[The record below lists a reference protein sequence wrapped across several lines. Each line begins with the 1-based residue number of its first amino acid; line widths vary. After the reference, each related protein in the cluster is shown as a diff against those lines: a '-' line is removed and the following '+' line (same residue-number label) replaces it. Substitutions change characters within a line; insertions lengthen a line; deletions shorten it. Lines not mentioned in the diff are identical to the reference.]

1 MNRKL
6 ASIRQCSELQAIPE
20 ADAIQVAVVD
30 GWTCVVKIGEIQV
43 GQKGVYFE
51 IDSFLPVDDARFEFL
66 RKSSLR
72 KMGEK
77 EGFRLRTIRLRG
89 QLSQGLFL
97 PLHLFPEVDPAE
109 PVGTDLTER
118 LRVDKYEPPIPADLT
133 GKVIGPF
140 PGFIPKTDEERVQ
153 NLLEE
158 FARWQGLPFVVTEK
172 LDGTSFTAYQ
182 RNGHFGICSRNWE
195 LSDEDPNSYWNVAT
209 ETQLQEKL
217 GRQNL
222 AIQGEM
228 IGEGIQKNIYKLRG
242 QHLFVFHVFDID
254 QHRFYSYEE
263 TVDFCLK
270 NGLQMVPLISADFQ
284 LPPKVEDLLRMADG
298 PSILNEQAKREGLVL
313 RSADRKISFK
323 AISNAFLEE
332 ED

>member
-6 ASIRQCSELQAIPE
+6 ASIRQCSELQAIPG

-30 GWTCVVKIGEIQV
+30 GWTCVVKIGEVQL

-51 IDSFLPVDDARFEFL
+51 IDSFLPVGDPRFEFL

-72 KMGEK
+72 KMGDV

-97 PLHLFPEVDPAE
+97 PLDWFPEVDPAE
-109 PVGTDLTER
+109 PLGTDLTER

-158 FARWQGLPFVVTEK
+158 FANWQGLPFVVTEK

-195 LSDEDPNSYWNVAT
+195 LSDEDPNSYWKVAA

-217 GRQNL
+217 SRQNL

-228 IGEGIQKNIYKLRG
+228 IGEGIQKNMYKLRG

-270 NGLQMVPLISADFQ
+270 NGLQIVPLISADFQ
-284 LPPKVEDLLRMADG
+284 LPAKVEDLLRMADG

-323 AISNAFLEE
+323 AISNAFLEA

>member
-1 MNRKL
+1 MIRKL
-6 ASIRQCSELQAIPE
+6 ASIRQCTALQAIPG

-30 GWTCVVKIGEIQV
+30 GWTCVVKIGEVEV

-51 IDSFLPVDDARFEFL
+51 IDSFLPVDDVRFEFL
-66 RKSSLR
+66 RRSSLR
-72 KMGEK
+72 KMGDQ

-97 PLHLFPEVDPAE
+97 PLHLFPEVDAAE
-109 PVGTDLTER
+109 PVGTDLTAR

-133 GKVIGPF
+133 GKVIGAF

-158 FARWQGLPFVVTEK
+158 WAGWQDLSFIVTEK

-195 LSDEDPNSYWNVAT
+195 LSDEDPNSYWKVAIGN
-209 ETQLQEKL
+209 ELQAKL

-228 IGEGIQKNIYKLRG
+228 IGEGIQKNSYKLRG
-242 QHLFVFHVFDID
+242 QHLFVFHVYDID
-254 QHRFYSYEE
+254 ERRFYDYEE
-263 TVDFCLK
+263 TLAFCQK
-270 NGLQMVPLISADFQ
+270 NALQIVPLINADFK
-284 LPPKVEDLLRMADG
+284 LPVEINTLLQMANG
-298 PSILNEQAKREGLVL
+298 PSVLQAKAKREGLVL

>member
-1 MNRKL
+1 MIRKL
-6 ASIRQCSELQAIPE
+6 ASIRQCTELQAIPG

-51 IDSFLPVDDARFEFL
+51 IDSFLPVDDPRFEFL

-72 KMGEK
+72 KMGET

-89 QLSQGLFL
+89 QLSQGLFM

-158 FARWQGLPFVVTEK
+158 FASWQGLSFVVTEK

-195 LSDEDPNSYWNVAT
+195 LSDEDPNSYWKVAE
-209 ETQLQEKL
+209 ETQLQQKL

-228 IGEGIQKNIYKLRG
+228 VGEGIQKNIYKLRG

-263 TVDFCLK
+263 TLDFCR
-270 NGLQMVPLISADFQ
+270 NNDLQLVPLISADFQ
-284 LPPKVEDLLRMADG
+284 LPAKVEDLLRMADG
-298 PSILNEQAKREGLVL
+298 PSILNEKAGREGLVL

>member
-1 MNRKL
+1 MIRKL
-6 ASIRQCSELQAIPE
+6 ASIRQCTALQAIPG

-30 GWTCVVKIGEIQV
+30 GWTCVVKIGEIEV

-66 RKSSLR
+66 RRSSLR
-72 KMGEK
+72 KMGDT

-89 QLSQGLFL
+89 QLSQGLFM
-97 PLHLFPEVDPAE
+97 PLHLFPEVDAEE

-118 LRVDKYEPPIPADLT
+118 LRVDKYEPPIPADLS

-158 FARWQGLPFVVTEK
+158 FATWQGLSFIVTEK
-172 LDGTSFTAYQ
+172 LDGTSFTAYH

-195 LSDEDPNSYWNVAT
+195 LSDEDPNSYWKVADET
-209 ETQLQEKL
+209 ELQAKL

-254 QHRFYSYEE
+254 AHRFYDYEE
-263 TVDFCLK
+263 TLAFCQKNDLK
-270 NGLQMVPLISADFQ
+270 VVPLIDANFKLPAD
-284 LPPKVEDLLRMADG
+284 VNTLLHMADG
-298 PSILNEQAKREGLVL
+298 SSALQEKAKREGLVL

-323 AISNAFLEE
+323 AISNAFLEG

>member
-6 ASIRQCSELQAIPE
+6 ASIRQCAELRPIPG
-20 ADAIQVAVVD
+20 ADAIQIAVVD
-30 GWTCVVKIGEIQV
+30 GWTCVVKISEFSP

-72 KMGEK
+72 KMGNT

-89 QLSQGLFL
+89 QLSQGLFI
-97 PLHLFPEVDPAE
+97 PLSVFPEVNPDE
-109 PVGTDLTER
+109 PIGTDLTER
-118 LRVDKYEPPIPADLT
+118 LRVDKYEPPIPADLN

-153 NLLEE
+153 NLVEE
-158 FARWQGLPFVVTEK
+158 FADWQGLSFVVTEK

-182 RNGHFGICSRNWE
+182 RHGKFGVCSRNWE
-195 LSDEDPNSYWNVAT
+195 LSPEDPNSYWKVAE
-209 ETQLQEKL
+209 ETQLEQKL
-217 GRQNL
+217 QRRNL

-254 QHRFYSYEE
+254 QHRYFSFAETQAFCEE
-263 TVDFCLK
+263 ND
-270 NGLQMVPLISADFQ
+270 LQLIPLVNADFR
-284 LPPKVEDLLRMADG
+284 LPQKVEDLLKMAEG
-298 PSILNEQAKREGLVL
+298 PSLLNAQAKREGIVL
-313 RSADRKISFK
+313 RTTDRKVSFK
-323 AISNAFLEE
+323 AISNAFLED

>member
-158 FARWQGLPFVVTEK
+158 FASWQGLSLIVTEK

-195 LSDEDPNSYWNVAT
+195 LSDEDPNSYWKVAT

-228 IGEGIQKNIYKLRG
+228 IGEGIQKNMYKLRG

-263 TVDFCLK
+263 TSDFCRN
-270 NGLQMVPLISADFQ
+270 NGLQIVPLISADFQ

>member
-1 MNRKL
+1 MIRKL
-6 ASIRQCSELQAIPE
+6 ASIRQCTALQAIPG

-30 GWTCVVKIGEIQV
+30 GWTCVVKIGEIEV

-51 IDSFLPVDDARFEFL
+51 IDSFLPVDDVRFEFL

-72 KMGEK
+72 KMGDT

-89 QLSQGLFL
+89 QLSQGLFM
-97 PLHLFPEVDPAE
+97 PLHLFPEVDAAE
-109 PVGTDLTER
+109 HVGTDLTER
-118 LRVDKYEPPIPADLT
+118 LRIGKYEPPIPADLT

-158 FARWQGLPFVVTEK
+158 FATWQDLSFIVTEK
-172 LDGTSFTAYQ
+172 LDGTSFTAYH

-195 LSDEDPNSYWNVAT
+195 LSDEDPNSYWKVAA
-209 ETQLQEKL
+209 ENDLANKL

-254 QHRFYSYEE
+254 QKRFYDYEE
-263 TVDFCLK
+263 TLAFCQKNDLK
-270 NGLQMVPLISADFQ
+270 IVPLISADFK
-284 LPPKVEDLLRMADG
+284 LPADVNTLLQMADG
-298 PSILNEQAKREGLVL
+298 PSALQAQAKREGLVL

>member
-1 MNRKL
+1 MIRKL
-6 ASIRQCSELQAIPE
+6 ASIRQCTALQAIPG

-30 GWTCVVKIGEIQV
+30 GWTCVVKIGEIEV

-72 KMGEK
+72 KMGDQ

-97 PLHLFPEVDPAE
+97 PLHLFPEVDAAE
-109 PVGTDLTER
+109 PVGTDLTAR

-153 NLLEE
+153 NLLE
-158 FARWQGLPFVVTEK
+158 AWAGWQGLSFIVTEK

-182 RNGHFGICSRNWE
+182 RNGHFGVCSRNWE
-195 LSDEDPNSYWNVAT
+195 LSDEDPNSYWKVAV
-209 ETQLQEKL
+209 EQDLPAKL

-228 IGEGIQKNIYKLRG
+228 IGEGIQKNSYKLRG

-254 QHRFYSYEE
+254 ARRFYDYEE
-263 TVDFCLK
+263 TLAFCQK
-270 NGLQMVPLISADFQ
+270 NDLQIVPLLDANFK
-284 LPPKVEDLLRMADG
+284 LPAEVNTLLQMADG
-298 PSILNEQAKREGLVL
+298 PSVLQAKAKREGLVL

-323 AISNAFLEE
+323 AISNAFLED

>member
-1 MNRKL
+1 MIRKL
-6 ASIRQCSELQAIPE
+6 ASIRQCTALQAIPG

-30 GWTCVVKIGEIQV
+30 GWTCVVKIGEIEV

-51 IDSFLPVDDARFEFL
+51 IDSFLPVDDTRFEFL

-72 KMGEK
+72 KMGDQ

-97 PLHLFPEVDPAE
+97 PLHLFPEVDAAE
-109 PVGTDLTER
+109 PVGTDLTAR

-153 NLLEE
+153 NLLE
-158 FARWQGLPFVVTEK
+158 AWAGWQGLSFIVTEK

-182 RNGHFGICSRNWE
+182 RNGHFGVCSRNWE
-195 LSDEDPNSYWNVAT
+195 LSDEDPNSYWKVAV
-209 ETQLQEKL
+209 EQDLPAKL

-228 IGEGIQKNIYKLRG
+228 IGEGIQKNSYKLRG

-254 QHRFYSYEE
+254 ARRFYDYEE
-263 TVDFCLK
+263 TLAFCQK
-270 NGLQMVPLISADFQ
+270 NDLQIVPLLDANFK
-284 LPPKVEDLLRMADG
+284 LPAEVNTLLQMADG
-298 PSILNEQAKREGLVL
+298 PSVLQAKAKREGLVL

-323 AISNAFLEE
+323 AISNAFLED

>member
-1 MNRKL
+1 MIRKL
-6 ASIRQCSELQAIPE
+6 ASIRQCTELQAIPG

-30 GWTCVVKIGEIQV
+30 GWTCVVKIGDIQV

-51 IDSFLPVDDARFEFL
+51 IDSFLPVDDPRFEFL

-72 KMGEK
+72 KMGDA

-89 QLSQGLFL
+89 QLSQGLFM
-97 PLHLFPEVDPAE
+97 PLHLFPEVNPAE

-118 LRVDKYEPPIPADLT
+118 LRVGKYEPPIPADLT

-158 FARWQGLPFVVTEK
+158 FTAWQGLSFVVTEK

-195 LSDEDPNSYWNVAT
+195 LSDEDPNSYWKVAT
-209 ETQLQEKL
+209 ETQLQQKL

-254 QHRFYSYEE
+254 QHRFYDYEE
-263 TVDFCLK
+263 TLDFCRK
-270 NGLQMVPLISADFQ
+270 NGLQIVPLISADFQ
-284 LPPKVEDLLRMADG
+284 LPPKVEELLRMADG
-298 PSILNEQAKREGLVL
+298 PSILNEKAGREGLVL

-323 AISNAFLEE
+323 AISNAFLEA

>member
-6 ASIRQCSELQAIPE
+6 ASIRQCTELQAIPG

-51 IDSFLPVDDARFEFL
+51 IDSFLPVDDPRFEFL

-72 KMGEK
+72 KMGDV

-89 QLSQGLFL
+89 QLSQGLFM

-158 FARWQGLPFVVTEK
+158 FATWQGLSFVVTEK
-172 LDGTSFTAYQ
+172 LDGTSFTAYH

-195 LSDEDPNSYWNVAT
+195 LSDEDPNSYWKVAA

-228 IGEGIQKNIYKLRG
+228 IGEGIQKNMYKLRG
-242 QHLFVFHVFDID
+242 QHLFVFHLFDID

-263 TVDFCLK
+263 TCDFCRK
-270 NGLQMVPLISADFQ
+270 NDLQMVPLISADFQ
-284 LPPKVEDLLRMADG
+284 LPAKVEDLLRMADG
-298 PSILNEQAKREGLVL
+298 PSILNEKAGREGLVL

>member
-1 MNRKL
+1 MIRKL
-6 ASIRQCSELQAIPE
+6 ASIRQCTELQAIPG

-30 GWTCVVKIGEIQV
+30 GWTCVVKIGDIQA

-51 IDSFLPVDDARFEFL
+51 IDSFLPVDDPRFEFL

-72 KMGEK
+72 KMGDT

-89 QLSQGLFL
+89 QLSQGLFM

-158 FARWQGLPFVVTEK
+158 FATWQGLSFVVSEK

-195 LSDEDPNSYWNVAT
+195 LSDEDPNSYWKVAA
-209 ETQLQEKL
+209 ETQLLQKL

-228 IGEGIQKNIYKLRG
+228 IGEGIQKNMYKLRG

-254 QHRFYSYEE
+254 QHRFYSYSE
-263 TVDFCLK
+263 TLDFCR
-270 NGLQMVPLISADFQ
+270 NNDLQIVPLVSADFQ
-284 LPPKVEDLLRMADG
+284 LPVKVEDLLRMADG
-298 PSILNEQAKREGLVL
+298 PSILNEKAGREGLVL

-323 AISNAFLEE
+323 AISNAFLEA

>member
-6 ASIRQCSELQAIPE
+6 ASIRQCTELQAIPG

-30 GWTCVVKIGEIQV
+30 GWTCVVKIGEVQL

-51 IDSFLPVDDARFEFL
+51 IDSFLPIDDPRFEFL

-72 KMGEK
+72 KMGDV

-89 QLSQGLFL
+89 QLSQGLFM
-97 PLHLFPEVDPAE
+97 PLHLFPEVDPGE

-158 FARWQGLPFVVTEK
+158 FATWQGLSFVVTEK
-172 LDGTSFTAYQ
+172 LDGTSFTAYH

-195 LSDEDPNSYWNVAT
+195 LSDEDPNSYWKVAT

-228 IGEGIQKNIYKLRG
+228 IGEGIQKNMYKLRG

-263 TVDFCLK
+263 TSDFCRN
-270 NGLQMVPLISADFQ
+270 NGLLMVPLISA
-284 LPPKVEDLLRMADG
+284 
-298 PSILNEQAKREGLVL
+298 PSSGNI
-313 RSADRKISFK
+313 KISQSCRSGWLG
-323 AISNAFLEE
+323 ISFSAS
-332 ED
+332 

>member
-1 MNRKL
+1 MIRKL
-6 ASIRQCSELQAIPE
+6 ASIRQCTELQSIPG

-30 GWTCVVKIGEIQV
+30 GWTCVVKIGEVQL

-51 IDSFLPVDDARFEFL
+51 IDSFLPVNDPRFEFL

-97 PLHLFPEVDPAE
+97 PLHWFPEVDPTE

-118 LRVDKYEPPIPADLT
+118 LQVDKYEPPIPADLT

-158 FARWQGLPFVVTEK
+158 FASWQGLPFVVTEK

-195 LSDEDPNSYWNVAT
+195 LSNEDPNSYWKVA
-209 ETQLQEKL
+209 EATQLQEKL

-263 TVDFCLK
+263 TTDFCLK
-270 NGLQMVPLISADFQ
+270 NDLQIVSLISADFQ

-323 AISNAFLEE
+323 AISNAFLEA

>member
-6 ASIRQCSELQAIPE
+6 ASIRQCAELQSIPG

-51 IDSFLPVDDARFEFL
+51 IDSFLPVDDPRFEFL
-66 RKSSLR
+66 RRSSLR
-72 KMGEK
+72 KMGDV

-97 PLHLFPEVDPAE
+97 PLDWFPEVDPAE
-109 PVGTDLTER
+109 PLGTDLTER
-118 LRVDKYEPPIPADLT
+118 LRVGKYEPPIPADLT

-140 PGFIPKTDEERVQ
+140 PGFIHKTDEERVQ

-158 FARWQGLPFVVTEK
+158 FARWQGLSLIVTEK

-195 LSDEDPNSYWNVAT
+195 LSDEDPNSYWRVAT

-254 QHRFYSYEE
+254 RHRFYSYEE
-263 TVDFCLK
+263 TADFCRK

-284 LPPKVEDLLRMADG
+284 LPAKVEDLLRMADG
-298 PSILNEQAKREGLVL
+298 PSLLNEKAGREGLVL

-323 AISNAFLEE
+323 AISNAFLEA

>member
-1 MNRKL
+1 MIRKL
-6 ASIRQCSELQAIPE
+6 ASIRQCAALHAIPG

-30 GWTCVVKIGEIQV
+30 GWTCVVKIGEIEV

-51 IDSFLPVDDARFEFL
+51 IDSFLPGDDARFEFL

-72 KMGEK
+72 KMGDQ

-97 PLHLFPEVDPAE
+97 PLHLFPEVDAAE
-109 PVGTDLTER
+109 PVGTDLTAR

-153 NLLEE
+153 NLLE
-158 FARWQGLPFVVTEK
+158 AWAGWQGLSFIVTEK

-195 LSDEDPNSYWNVAT
+195 LSDEDPNSYWKVAV
-209 ETQLQEKL
+209 EQDLPAKL

-228 IGEGIQKNIYKLRG
+228 IGEGIQKNMYKLRG

-254 QHRFYSYEE
+254 ARRFYDYEE
-263 TVDFCLK
+263 TLAFCQK
-270 NGLQMVPLISADFQ
+270 NDLQIVPLLDANFK
-284 LPPKVEDLLRMADG
+284 LPAEVNTLLQMADG
-298 PSILNEQAKREGLVL
+298 PSVLQAKAKREGLVL

-323 AISNAFLEE
+323 AISNAFLED

>member
-1 MNRKL
+1 MIRKL
-6 ASIRQCSELQAIPE
+6 ASIRQCSELQAIPG

-51 IDSFLPVDDARFEFL
+51 IDSFLPLDDPRFEFL

-97 PLHLFPEVDPAE
+97 PLDWFPEVDPAE

-118 LRVDKYEPPIPADLT
+118 LRVDKYEAPIPADLT

-153 NLLEE
+153 NLIEE
-158 FARWQGLPFVVTEK
+158 FASWQGLSLIVTEK

-195 LSDEDPNSYWNVAT
+195 LSDEDPNSYWKVAA
-209 ETQLQEKL
+209 ETQLKEKL
-217 GRQNL
+217 GKQNL

-228 IGEGIQKNIYKLRG
+228 IGEGIQKNLYKLRG

-254 QHRFYSYEE
+254 RHRFYSYEE
-263 TVDFCLK
+263 TKDFCQ
-270 NGLQMVPLISADFQ
+270 NNDLQIVPLISADFQ

>member
-6 ASIRQCSELQAIPE
+6 ASIRQCTELQAIPG

-30 GWTCVVKIGEIQV
+30 GWTCVVKIGEVQL

-51 IDSFLPVDDARFEFL
+51 IDSFLPVDDPRFEFL

-72 KMGEK
+72 KMGDT

-89 QLSQGLFL
+89 QLSQGLFM
-97 PLHLFPEVDPAE
+97 PLHLFPEVDSAE
-109 PVGTDLTER
+109 SVGTDLTER

-158 FARWQGLPFVVTEK
+158 FATWQGLSFVVTEK

-195 LSDEDPNSYWNVAT
+195 LSDEDPNSYWKVAA

-263 TVDFCLK
+263 TSDFCRK
-270 NGLQMVPLISADFQ
+270 NDLQMVPLISADFQ
-284 LPPKVEDLLRMADG
+284 LPAKVEDLVKMADG
-298 PSILNEQAKREGLVL
+298 PSILNEKAGREGLVL

>member
-1 MNRKL
+1 MIRKL
-6 ASIRQCSELQAIPE
+6 ASIRQCTALQAIPG

-30 GWTCVVKIGEIQV
+30 GWTCVVKIGEIEV

-72 KMGEK
+72 KMGDT

-89 QLSQGLFL
+89 QLSQGLFM
-97 PLHLFPEVDPAE
+97 PLHLFPEVDAAE

-118 LRVDKYEPPIPADLT
+118 LRIGKYEAPIPADLT

-158 FARWQGLPFVVTEK
+158 FASWQGLSFIVTEK
-172 LDGTSFTAYQ
+172 LDGTSFTAYH

-195 LSDEDPNSYWNVAT
+195 LSDEDPNSYWRVAA
-209 ETQLQEKL
+209 ENDLANKL

-228 IGEGIQKNIYKLRG
+228 IGEGIQKNMYKLRG

-254 QHRFYSYEE
+254 QRRFYDYEE
-263 TVDFCLK
+263 TLAFCQK
-270 NGLQMVPLISADFQ
+270 NDLQIVPLIIADFK
-284 LPPKVEDLLRMADG
+284 LPADVNTLLQMADG
-298 PSILNEQAKREGLVL
+298 PSALQAQAKREGLVL

-323 AISNAFLEE
+323 AISNAFLED

>member
-6 ASIRQCSELQAIPE
+6 ASIRQCTELQAIPG

-30 GWTCVVKIGEIQV
+30 GWTCVVKIGEVQL

-51 IDSFLPVDDARFEFL
+51 IDSFLPVDDPRFEFL

-72 KMGEK
+72 KMGDV

-89 QLSQGLFL
+89 QLSQGLFM
-97 PLHLFPEVDPAE
+97 PLHLFPEVNPAE

-118 LRVDKYEPPIPADLT
+118 LRVGKYEPPIPADLT

-158 FARWQGLPFVVTEK
+158 FATWQGLPFVVTEK
-172 LDGTSFTAYQ
+172 LDGTSFTAFQ
-182 RNGHFGICSRNWE
+182 RHGHFGICSRNWE
-195 LSDEDPNSYWNVAT
+195 LSDEDPNSYWKVAT
-209 ETQLQEKL
+209 ETQLQAKL

-228 IGEGIQKNIYKLRG
+228 IGEGIQKNMYKLRG

-263 TVDFCLK
+263 TSDFCRK

-284 LPPKVEDLLRMADG
+284 LPPKVEGLLEMAEG
-298 PSILNEQAKREGLVL
+298 PSILNKKAGREGLVL

-323 AISNAFLEE
+323 AISNAFLEA

>member
-1 MNRKL
+1 MIRKL
-6 ASIRQCSELQAIPE
+6 ASIRQCTELQAIPG

-30 GWTCVVKIGEIQV
+30 GWTCVVKIGEVQL

-51 IDSFLPVDDARFEFL
+51 IDSFLPVDDPRFEFL

-72 KMGEK
+72 KMGDA

-109 PVGTDLTER
+109 QVGTDLTER

-158 FARWQGLPFVVTEK
+158 FATWQGLSFVVTEK

-195 LSDEDPNSYWNVAT
+195 LSDEDPNSYWKVAA

-263 TVDFCLK
+263 TSDFCRK
-270 NGLQMVPLISADFQ
+270 NDLQMVPLISADFQ
-284 LPPKVEDLLRMADG
+284 LPAKVEDLVKMADG
-298 PSILNEQAKREGLVL
+298 PSILNEKAGREGLVL

>member
-1 MNRKL
+1 MIRKL
-6 ASIRQCSELQAIPE
+6 ASIRQCTELQSIPG

-30 GWTCVVKIGEIQV
+30 GWTCVVKIGEVQL
-43 GQKGVYFE
+43 GLKGVYFE
-51 IDSFLPVDDARFEFL
+51 IDSFLPVDDPRFEFL

-72 KMGEK
+72 KMGDVK
-77 EGFRLRTIRLRG
+77 GFRLRTIRLRG

-118 LRVDKYEPPIPADLT
+118 LRVGKYEPPIPADLT

-140 PGFIPKTDEERVQ
+140 PGFIPKTDEERAQ

-158 FARWQGLPFVVTEK
+158 FATWQGLSFVVTEK

-195 LSDEDPNSYWNVAT
+195 LSDEDPNSYWKVAT
-209 ETQLQEKL
+209 ETQLQAKL

-228 IGEGIQKNIYKLRG
+228 IGEGIQKNMYKLRG

-263 TVDFCLK
+263 TLDFCRK
-270 NGLQMVPLISADFQ
+270 NDLLMVPLISADFQ
-284 LPPKVEDLLRMADG
+284 LPPKVEDLLKMAEG
-298 PSILNEQAKREGLVL
+298 PSILNEKAGREGLVL

-323 AISNAFLEE
+323 AISNAFLEA

>member
-1 MNRKL
+1 MIRKL
-6 ASIRQCSELQAIPE
+6 ASIRQCTELQAIPG

-30 GWTCVVKIGEIQV
+30 GWTCVVKIGDIQA

-51 IDSFLPVDDARFEFL
+51 IDSFLPVDDPRFEFL

-72 KMGEK
+72 KMGDA

-89 QLSQGLFL
+89 QLSQGLFM
-97 PLHLFPEVDPAE
+97 PLHLFPEVNPTE

-158 FARWQGLPFVVTEK
+158 FATWQGLSFVVSEK

-195 LSDEDPNSYWNVAT
+195 LSDEDPNSYWKVAA
-209 ETQLQEKL
+209 ETQLQQKL

-228 IGEGIQKNIYKLRG
+228 IGEGIQKNMYKLRG

-254 QHRFYSYEE
+254 QHRFYSYAE
-263 TVDFCLK
+263 TLDFCH
-270 NGLQMVPLISADFQ
+270 NNNLQVVPLISADFQ
-284 LPPKVEDLLRMADG
+284 LPAKVEDLLRMADG
-298 PSILNEQAKREGLVL
+298 PSILNEKAGREGLVL

-323 AISNAFLEE
+323 AISNAFLEA

>member
-1 MNRKL
+1 MIRKL
-6 ASIRQCSELQAIPE
+6 ASIRQCTELQSIPG

-30 GWTCVVKIGEIQV
+30 GWTCVVKIGEVQL
-43 GQKGVYFE
+43 GLKGVYFE
-51 IDSFLPVDDARFEFL
+51 IDSFLPVDDPRFEFL

-72 KMGEK
+72 KMGDVK
-77 EGFRLRTIRLRG
+77 GFRLRTIRLRG

-118 LRVDKYEPPIPADLT
+118 LRVGKYEPPIPADLT

-158 FARWQGLPFVVTEK
+158 FASWQGLPFVVTEK

-195 LSDEDPNSYWNVAT
+195 LSDEDPNSYWKVAT
-209 ETQLQEKL
+209 ETQLQAKL

-228 IGEGIQKNIYKLRG
+228 IGEGIQKNMYKLRG

-263 TVDFCLK
+263 TLDFCRK
-270 NGLQMVPLISADFQ
+270 NDLLMVPLISADFQ
-284 LPPKVEDLLRMADG
+284 LPPKVEDLLKMAEG
-298 PSILNEQAKREGLVL
+298 PSILNKKAGREGLVL

-323 AISNAFLEE
+323 AISNAFLEA